1 MNRASLFAFVLA
13 TTIGMG
19 ALSCANQSQPLQVG
33 PLPDRDSFLAQGV
46 SNFMEKRCG
55 SLDCHGQIGRPLRI
69 YSDWGLR
76 YRSENDG
83 KRVTGPTTD
92 EEQREN
98 YRSVIGLEPDQLSD
112 CVVTQ
117 GAYVDFQL
125 IKKPLDISG
134 GGINH
139 KGGPVIRVG
148 DGDPGWRCLHGW
160 IRGEPS
166 KQKCDEAAQITP

>member
-1 MNRASLFAFVLA
+1 MRPAVVAPIVGIA
-13 TTIGMG
+13 IGGLM
-19 ALSCANQSQPLQVG
+19 LSCGTPQETQQYG
-33 PLPDRDSFLAQGV
+33 PLPDRNAFIQQGV

-55 SLDCHGQIGRPLRI
+55 SLDCHGHIGRPLRI

-83 KRVTGPTTD
+83 KRVAGPTTE
-92 EEQREN
+92 EEQIEN
-98 YRSVIGLEPDQLSD
+98 YRSVIALEPDLLSD
-112 CVVTQ
+112 SVLTG

-166 KQKCDEAAQITP
+166 KQKCDEAATIAP